1 MLLSGILHQ
10 EGGQYDCEHCTFG
23 VKLENTSFLISD
35 ARLLKQQKLQR
46 NSRHKSVPYILI
58 YERKNNFLIAPPD
71 SLNGPTGVHPTSE
84 EKRKSKCTDCSSR
97 GKFVLDYIMAMKKN
111 S

>member
-23 VKLENTSFLISD
+23 VKLENTWFLISD
-35 ARLLKQQKLQR
+35 ARLLKQQKLQH

-71 SLNGPTGVHPTSE
+71 SLNGPAGVILHQ
-84 EKRKSKCTDCSSR
+84 KRRESQNAQIVTVE
-97 GKFVLDYIMAMKKN
+97 GN
-111 S
+111 SCLIILWQ